1 MMDQRERFEEAFE
14 LFERPEPA
22 WERLVARRDRK
33 RRNQRIA
40 AGVVGIAVFTAV
52 VWLLTSVGPLDRTE
66 TTVPGGAV
74 TGPISPTGDD
84 SAGTRAETRVT
95 IRILESGHG
104 YKIIGGVV
112 QSTRP
117 RRCTEDRLVVVLRQ
131 AGSRQF
137 PQFDTPIATDRASSD
152 GQWRT
157 KLEEGQEGR
166 LYAHVLLPTE
176 FCRADSSRTIRVPIP
191 G

>member
-1 MMDQRERFEEAFE
+1 MIDEGERFEEAFE

-22 WERLVARRDRK
+22 WERLVGRRDRK

-40 AGVVGIAVFTAV
+40 AGVVGIAVFVAAIWFVTADR
-52 VWLLTSVGPLDRTE
+52 PFDRTE
-66 TTVPGGAV
+66 TVPGGAV
-74 TGPISPTGDD
+74 TRPVSPTGGD
-84 SAGTRAETRVT
+84 SGTMAETRVT

-117 RRCTEDRLVVVLRQ
+117 RRCAEDRWVVVLRQ

-137 PQFDTPIATDRASSD
+137 PQFDTPIASDRASSD

-157 KLEEGQEGR
+157 KLLEEGQEGR
-166 LYAHVLLPTE
+166 LYAHVMPTE
-176 FCRADSSRTIRVPIP
+176 FCRADTSRTDHIAIP